1 MSPTRIFSSANLSSG
16 LSLELGEVQSRY
28 LTRALR
34 LTVGDGITLFDGRGG
49 EYEATLAA
57 AGKKS
62 ATVEIGVFH
71 DRKSESSLRIHVVQ
85 GVSKGDRMDT
95 VVQKATELGATS
107 ITPIVTD
114 FSVVRFDEKRSS
126 SRVEHWAKV
135 AQSACEQCGRNVVPH
150 IASPISMLNW
160 LGDEPRRGALIL
172 KPGATTPM
180 TEASIDEN
188 ELCLLIGPEG
198 GFSPAEYERAVAA
211 EMVPVSLGPRILRT
225 ETAAIAAIS
234 AAQSKWGDL

>member
-1 MSPTRIFSSANLSSG
+1 MSPTRIFSSAELSSG
-16 LSLELGEVQSRY
+16 LLLELDERQARY

-34 LTVGDGITLFDGRGG
+34 LKVGDGITLFDGRGD
-49 EYEATLAA
+49 EYAATLVA
-57 AGKKS
+57 AGRKD
-62 ATVEIGVFH
+62 ATVEIGAIH
-71 DRKSESSLRIHVVQ
+71 SRNTESPLRIHLVQ

-95 VVQKATELGATS
+95 VVQKATELGVAS

-126 SRVEHWAKV
+126 SRVEHWTKV

-150 IASPISMLNW
+150 IATPMSMLNW
-160 LGDEPRRGALIL
+160 LGAEPRRGSLIL

-180 TEASIDEN
+180 TETSIDEN
-188 ELCLLIGPEG
+188 DLSLVIGPEG
-198 GFSPAEYERAVAA
+198 GFSAAEYESAAAA

-234 AAQSKWGDL
+234 IAQSNWGDL